1 MLFNPIQ
8 NKIIGI
14 FPILEHNYFRRPEI
28 FKEEGDAFLIE
39 TYYYRKRYKL
49 SDLSKAEEF
58 YFLRTLYNF
67 KIIYGTNKVICKTGN
82 GIYLLEEKNG
92 DYIPIKRISDDVTIG
107 EKRISLSKQLFCLD
121 FDSSYIFIIL
131 MNETWIEITN
141 NPHILI
147 KHNRKNIG
155 RLIKNNLPVYN
166 NFIKDGEDISKFD
179 ILSFDDKMNLYCI
192 VNNDNLYIFNRNKIL
207 NTIPIDIEVRNV
219 NLYGKRFV
227 LINGDNKGLYIYDK
241 LYDNWTSYINKNI
254 HKDIFSH
261 NGKLYY
267 IQTTFNSISLIDIE
281 DGTVLK
287 AFNAEKYK
295 SIAQVIVTPQNYL
308 ASFSKG
314 SNYISIWDIELDEPI
329 YSVSLHED
337 RKLSIKGFEGLYI
350 VNNCLV
356 IELKTSLETLPIHC
370 LLPLDENINL
380 GLYDPMEGYYYI
392 KDFAKKEFYVY
403 HADPMYPSH
412 KEKRNVEILSF
423 SSN

>member
-1 MLFNPIQ
+1 
-8 NKIIGI
+8 
-14 FPILEHNYFRRPEI
+14 
-28 FKEEGDAFLIE
+28 
-39 TYYYRKRYKL
+39 
-49 SDLSKAEEF
+49 
-58 YFLRTLYNF
+58 
-67 KIIYGTNKVICKTGN
+67 
-82 GIYLLEEKNG
+82 
-92 DYIPIKRISDDVTIG
+92 
-107 EKRISLSKQLFCLD
+107 
-121 FDSSYIFIIL
+121 